1 MQCWLCE
8 KVPIC
13 PCAEINHT
21 KANGNSDLLTRHIR
35 LSHENT
41 NNETST
47 TDNKREKLPVSGNRS
62 SIPVGGISLQDLLIE
77 PSDSASHP
85 NIPSSGVNLASSA
98 DTSDL
103 NNNEIPFDVS
113 NDLSLTST
121 LSMPWIQSTNN
132 NFSDFA
138 MFIDNMTALDGQYP
152 SFFIDQPILDFSPAP
167 LFASHEAHSD
177 SYGPSRQS
185 PKEPPPSNLAAR
197 APNSTPHLFDEFGSS
212 FPSFESTFPP
222 KSRKEPFKVTQ
233 QDLESLSLEIQ
244 KYASVLPSN
253 FVLPS
258 RHTLTRYI
266 FTYFSGFH
274 RHLPMVHVPTF
285 WPTKY
290 PVELILA
297 MSTIGALSA
306 FDNDNTIM
314 FFRASLGIA
323 QERLR
328 KRQLDKCEKLYS
340 PRIESPVIIQC
351 SEGVIAPKDRQFD
364 PLPLAQ
370 TLLILLAMATWGN
383 SKDIYNE
390 SIAIQNTLAN
400 YMRNEKL
407 LRPRL
412 PLGDDWSSWIQAEG
426 FRRTITI
433 IFCFFVFHT
442 IVYDIPPPILNSELI
457 VDLPSQEVIWEAQSE
472 TEWQEARKKH
482 TQSSNF
488 QTHFSHL
495 FENLS
500 GARPMEFSQLGG
512 YILILA
518 LIQHIYL
525 LRETSRHHSDV
536 RGLAPADVSNV
547 EQALKN
553 WQSAWSLDPESY
565 LGPGSSL
572 GPISFNASALLR
584 MAYMRLNV
592 DLGPCRALNTHDP
605 EEIALSMHQSPPLA
619 PSRKLSRAVLYSA
632 HALSIPV
639 KIGVNIAA
647 RSQAFAWSL
656 QHSLCALECAFVIS
670 KWLIG
675 IQPRI
680 TEGSLDEEEARLL
693 AYIADMVAEADP
705 AGEVETDRSHLCTR
719 VIKVWAK
726 IFSGDAHWEVVR
738 FIIRVLS
745 AYGDILEKALA
756 V

>member
-1 MQCWLCE
+1 MRDLLCE
-8 KVPIC
+8 KVEILLC
-13 PCAEINHT
+13 PELDHS

-35 LSHENT
+35 LSHGNT
-41 NNETST
+41 NNETSPT
-47 TDNKREKLPVSGNRS
+47 HNLNKCEKPPGSGNTS
-62 SIPVGGISLQDLLIE
+62 PIPDSGISLQDLLIQ
-77 PSDSASHP
+77 PSDSASHS
-85 NIPSSGVNLASSA
+85 NIPSSGVNFVPST

-103 NNNEIPFDVS
+103 NNNEIPLDVS
-113 NDLSLTST
+113 NELSLNPT
-121 LSMPWIQSTNN
+121 SMPWVPPTS
-132 NFSDFA
+132 NFGDFA
-138 MFIDNMTALDGQYP
+138 TFIDNMTALDGQYP
-152 SFFIDQPILDFSPAP
+152 SAFFTDQPILDFSPAP
-167 LFASHEAHSD
+167 LFSAHECHPYQS
-177 SYGPSRQS
+177 SKGPPRSN
-185 PKEPPPSNLAAR
+185 PPRVPT
-197 APNSTPHLFDEFGSS
+197 STPHLFDEFSSS
-212 FPSFESTFPP
+212 FPSFDSASTTKP
-222 KSRKEPFKVTQ
+222 RKEPFKVTL
-233 QDLESLSLEIQ
+233 QDLDSISSEI
-244 KYASVLPSN
+244 KRYASVLPSN

-274 RHLPMVHVPTF
+274 RHLPMLHIPTF

-290 PVELILA
+290 PVDLILA

-306 FDNDNTIM
+306 FDNENAIM

-328 KRQLDKCEKLYS
+328 DRHVQKCGKLYS
-340 PRIESPVIIQC
+340 LHKESRDTIHIGRPEEVPNV
-351 SEGVIAPKDRQFD
+351 ENFD

-383 SKDIYNE
+383 SKAIYNE
-390 SIAIQNTLAN
+390 SIAIQNMLAN
-400 YMRNEKL
+400 YLRDEKL
-407 LRPRL
+407 LRPQKL
-412 PLGDDWSSWIQAEG
+412 SLGEDWSSWIQAEA
-426 FRRTITI
+426 FRRTIAI
-433 IFCFFVFHT
+433 IFCFFVFHI
-442 IVYDIPPPILNSELI
+442 IVYDIPPPILNSELNI
-457 VDLPSQEVIWEAQSE
+457 DLPSQEVIWEAQSE
-472 TEWQEARKKH
+472 TEWQEARKKRA
-482 TQSSNF
+482 QGSNF
-488 QTHFSHL
+488 QAHLSHL
-495 FENLS
+495 FENS
-500 GARPMEFSQLGG
+500 ESARGMEFSQLGG
-512 YILILA
+512 YTLILA

-525 LRETSRHHSDV
+525 LRETSRRHSDV
-536 RGLAPADVSNV
+536 RGIAPTDVANV

-565 LGPGSSL
+565 LGPGSSR

-605 EEIALSMHQSPPLA
+605 HEIAISMHESPTLA

-675 IQPRI
+675 IQPRVAG
-680 TEGSLDEEEARLL
+680 ESLDEEEARLL
-693 AYIADMVAEADP
+693 AYITDMVAEADP
-705 AGEVETDRSHLCTR
+705 AGKMGANKSHLCTR

-726 IFSGDAHWEVVR
+726 LFSGEAHWEVVR
-738 FIIRVLS
+738 LISRVLS
-745 AYGDILEKALA
+745 AYGDILEEDLT